1 MTILRF
7 NWITLIILYAIAITL
22 GFLYN
27 QVLGWCIS
35 LYCLSSGIYYTTV
48 LTISKKNKNETD
60 LGNNT

>member
-1 MTILRF
+1 M
-7 NWITLIILYAIAITL
+7 YAIAITL
-22 GFLYN
+22 GFLHN